1 MKLNKKT
8 FIRWKVYFDRAR
20 MYIGYANFFM
30 MIVIFINSIKDNR
43 FGRYLVDYSAIAI
56 PLLII
61 IFVGG
66 SLFLGYMDS
75 RLGIRKEEMRNLS
88 TANPVIMEIY
98 ESVQELKKMQEGAVN
113 DDKNKEKLS

>member
-20 MYIGYANFFM
+20 MYIGYINFFM
-30 MIVIFINSIKDNR
+30 MIVIFINSIKDNK

-61 IFVGG
+61 VFVGG
-66 SLFLGYMDS
+66 SLLLGYMDS

-98 ESVQELKKMQEGAVN
+98 ETVKELKKDGEKKEQQN
-113 DDKNKEKLS
+113 NKD

>member
-1 MKLNKKT
+1 MKLNKTT

-20 MYIGYANFFM
+20 MYIGYINFFM

-61 IFVGG
+61 VFVGG
-66 SLFLGYMDS
+66 SLFLGYLDS

-98 ESVQELKKMQEGAVN
+98 KTVMELKKQEE
-113 DDKNKEKLS
+113 KKEKRNKTE